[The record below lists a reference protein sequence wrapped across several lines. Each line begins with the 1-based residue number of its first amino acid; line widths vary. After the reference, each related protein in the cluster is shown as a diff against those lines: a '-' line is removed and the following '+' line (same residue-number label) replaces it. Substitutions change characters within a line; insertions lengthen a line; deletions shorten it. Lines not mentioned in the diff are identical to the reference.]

1 MAERLRPRGGQGPDA
16 PGYGGVDI
24 DPEGR
29 PLPPQATMGLLNYV
43 TAHALD
49 EGYAHA
55 SAAHRTSTEDG
66 AADRRPRNL
75 ATMLVLAV
83 FGVLLATAGVQTA
96 RSEPASQ
103 SSKESLVA
111 QVQDRREGLADARS
125 RLTRLRAEVDQAQND
140 LLASTGAGRTLK
152 DQLSELGSSAGTEAV
167 TGPGVR
173 ITVDDSAEVVTR
185 RQVVLDTDL
194 QILVNGLWASG
205 AEAVAIN
212 GQRLTTLSAIRVA
225 GDAITVNLRSLEH
238 PYVVEAI
245 GNPDQLPARF
255 VDSAAGTWWL
265 NLQAVYDL
273 QFEMTREDSLT
284 LPAAP
289 DVQLRHVRLPG
300 GQR

>member
-1 MAERLRPRGGQGPDA
+1 VDTDA
-16 PGYGGVDI
+16 D
-24 DPEGR
+24 GR

-49 EGYAHA
+49 EGYASA
-55 SAAHRTSTEDG
+55 SAARASTGEKG
-66 AADRRPRNL
+66 PDRRPRHL
-75 ATMLVLAV
+75 AAMLVLAV
-83 FGVLLATAGVQTA
+83 FGVLVATAGVQTA
-96 RSEPASQ
+96 RSEPALQ
-103 SSKESLVA
+103 SSKESLVT
-111 QVQDRREGLADARS
+111 QVQDRREGLAEVRG
-125 RLTRLRAEVDQAQND
+125 RLTRLRAEVEQAQSD
-140 LLASTGAGRTLK
+140 LLASSRAGRTLQ
-152 DQLSELGSSAGTEAV
+152 DQLAERGSSAGTEAV

-225 GDAITVNLRSLEH
+225 GDAITVNLRSLAH

-300 GQR
+300 GDR